1 MPVKAGSNR
10 YEAVAEQVDRHRF
23 YEIEEAMELL
33 KATATANF
41 DEAAEAVFRLNIN
54 PRKNE
59 HRIRSTV
66 ALPHGTGKDVRVLAF
81 AKGEAQQAAEDAGA
95 DHVGGEDLVERI
107 ETEDWF
113 EFDRVV
119 ATPEMM
125 SVVGRLGRVLGPRG
139 LMPSPKTG
147 TVTQEIGPAV
157 EELKAGKME
166 FRIDD
171 YGQVH
176 LLFGRI
182 SFEANQLAENFLA
195 LAKAVI
201 DERPADVRGRF
212 LRRVTV
218 SSTMG
223 PGIKVDPDEVARRVE
238 ERRL

>member
-1 MPVKAGSNR
+1 MAVKAASKR
-10 YEAVAEQVDRHRF
+10 YEDVAQKVDRARF
-23 YEIEEAMELL
+23 YKVEEAIELL
-33 KATATANF
+33 QETATANF
-41 DEAAEAVFRLNIN
+41 DEAAEAAFRLNIN

-66 ALPHGTGKDVRVLAF
+66 VLPHGTGKSVRVLAF

-95 DHVGGEDLVERI
+95 DHVGGEELVDKI
-107 ETEDWF
+107 ENEDWF

-119 ATPEMM
+119 ATPDMM

-147 TVTQEIGPAV
+147 TVTQEIGSAV

-171 YGQVH
+171 FGQIH
-176 LLFGRI
+176 QLIGRV
-182 SFEANQLAENFLA
+182 SFETDQLVENFLA
-195 LAKAVI
+195 LATAVV
-201 DERPADVRGRF
+201 DEQPADVHGRF
-212 LRRVTV
+212 LRRVNV

>member
-1 MPVKAGSNR
+1 MKAVSKR
-10 YEAVAEQVDRHRF
+10 YAAAAEHVDAARF
-23 YEIEEAMELL
+23 YEIEEAMAVLQQ
-33 KATATANF
+33 TATANF

-66 ALPHGTGKDVRVLAF
+66 VLPHGTGKSVRVLAF
-81 AKGEAQQAAEDAGA
+81 AKGEAQQAAENAGA
-95 DHVGGEDLVERI
+95 DHVGGEELVEKI
-107 ETEDWF
+107 ENEDWF

-119 ATPEMM
+119 ATPDMM

-147 TVTQEIGPAV
+147 TVTQEIGAAV

-171 YGQVH
+171 FGQIH
-176 LLFGRI
+176 QLFGRI
-182 SFEANQLAENFLA
+182 SFETDQLVENFLA
-195 LAKAVI
+195 LATAVV
-201 DERPADVRGRF
+201 DEQPADVHGRF
-212 LRRVTV
+212 LRRVNV

-223 PGIKVDPDEVARRVE
+223 PGIRVNPDEVARRVE
-238 ERRL
+238 EGRL

>member
-1 MPVKAGSNR
+1 MKPGGKR
-10 YEAVAEQVDRHRF
+10 YAAVAEHVDRHRF
-23 YEIEEAMELL
+23 YETDEAMAVL
-33 KATATANF
+33 KQTATANF
-41 DEAAEAVFRLNIN
+41 DEAAEAVFRLNVN

-66 ALPHGTGKDVRVLAF
+66 ALPHGTGKAVRVLAF
-81 AKGEAQQAAEDAGA
+81 AKGEAQQAAEAAGA
-95 DHVGGEDLVERI
+95 DHVGGEDLVEKI
-107 ETEDWF
+107 ENEDWF

-119 ATPEMM
+119 ATPDMM

-147 TVTQEIGPAV
+147 TVTPEIGPAV

-176 LLFGRI
+176 LLFGRA
-182 SFEANQLAENFLA
+182 SFAPDQLVENFLA
-195 LAKAVI
+195 LATAII
-201 DERPADVRGRF
+201 DERPDDVRGRF

-223 PGIKVDPDEVARRVE
+223 PGIKVDPDDVARRVE

>member
-1 MPVKAGSNR
+1 MKAVSKR
-10 YEAVAEQVDRHRF
+10 YAAAAEHVDAARF
-23 YEIEEAMELL
+23 YEIEAAMEVL
-33 KATATANF
+33 KQTATANF

-66 ALPHGTGKDVRVLAF
+66 VLPHGTGKSVRVLAF

-95 DHVGGEDLVERI
+95 DHVGGEELVEKI
-107 ETEDWF
+107 ENEDWF
-113 EFDRVV
+113 DFDRVV
-119 ATPEMM
+119 ATPDMM

-147 TVTQEIGPAV
+147 TVTQEIGSAV

-171 YGQVH
+171 FGQIH
-176 LLFGRI
+176 QLFGRV
-182 SFEANQLAENFLA
+182 SFETDQLVENFLA
-195 LAKAVI
+195 LATAIV
-201 DERPADVRGRF
+201 DEQPADVRGRF
-212 LRRVTV
+212 LRRVNV

-223 PGIKVDPDEVARRVE
+223 PGIRVNPDEVARRVE
-238 ERRL
+238 EGRL

>member
-1 MPVKAGSNR
+1 MKAVSKR
-10 YEAVAEQVDRHRF
+10 YAAVAEQVDQHRF
-23 YEIEEAMELL
+23 YEIEDAMETL
-33 KATATANF
+33 KRTATANF

-107 ETEDWF
+107 ENEDWF

-119 ATPEMM
+119 ATPDMM

-147 TVTQEIGPAV
+147 TVTQDIGPAV

-171 YGQVH
+171 YGQIH
-176 LLFGRI
+176 LPFGRV
-182 SFEANQLAENFLA
+182 SFETDKLVANFLA
-195 LAKAVI
+195 LATAVI

-212 LRRVTV
+212 LRRVAI

-223 PGIKVDPDEVARRVE
+223 PGIKVDPDDVARRVE

>member
-1 MPVKAGSNR
+1 MKAVSKR
-10 YEAVAEQVDRHRF
+10 YAAAAEHVDAARF
-23 YEIEEAMELL
+23 YEIEEAMEVL
-33 KATATANF
+33 KQTATANF

-66 ALPHGTGKDVRVLAF
+66 VLPHGTGKSVRVLAF

-95 DHVGGEDLVERI
+95 DHVGGEELVEKI
-107 ETEDWF
+107 ENEDWF

-119 ATPEMM
+119 ATPDMM

-147 TVTQEIGPAV
+147 TVTQEIGSAV

-171 YGQVH
+171 FGQIH
-176 LLFGRI
+176 QLFGRI
-182 SFEANQLAENFLA
+182 SFETDQLVENFLA
-195 LAKAVI
+195 LATAIV
-201 DERPADVRGRF
+201 DEQPADVRGRF
-212 LRRVTV
+212 LRRVNV

-223 PGIKVDPDEVARRVE
+223 PGIRVNPDEVARRVE
-238 ERRL
+238 EGRL

>member
-1 MPVKAGSNR
+1 MAVKAASKR
-10 YEAVAEQVDRHRF
+10 YEDVAQKVDRARF
-23 YEIEEAMELL
+23 YKVEEAIELL
-33 KATATANF
+33 QETATANF
-41 DEAAEAVFRLNIN
+41 DEAAEAAFRLNIN

-66 ALPHGTGKDVRVLAF
+66 VLPHGTGKSVRVLAF

-95 DHVGGEDLVERI
+95 DHVGGEELVDKI
-107 ETEDWF
+107 ENEDWF

-119 ATPEMM
+119 ATPDMM

-147 TVTQEIGPAV
+147 TVTQEIGSAV

-171 YGQVH
+171 FGQIH
-176 LLFGRI
+176 QLIGRV
-182 SFEANQLAENFLA
+182 SFETDQLVENFLA
-195 LAKAVI
+195 LATAVV
-201 DERPADVRGRF
+201 DEQPTDVHGRF
-212 LRRVTV
+212 LRRVNV

>member
-1 MPVKAGSNR
+1 MKAVSKR
-10 YEAVAEQVDRHRF
+10 YAAAAEHVDPARF
-23 YEIEEAMELL
+23 YEIEAAMEVL
-33 KATATANF
+33 KQTATANF

-66 ALPHGTGKDVRVLAF
+66 VLPHGTGKSVRVLAF

-95 DHVGGEDLVERI
+95 DYVGGEELVNKI
-107 ETEDWF
+107 ENEDWF

-119 ATPEMM
+119 ATPDMM
-125 SVVGRLGRVLGPRG
+125 SVVGGLGRILGPRG

-147 TVTQEIGPAV
+147 TVTQEIGSAV

-171 YGQVH
+171 FGQIH
-176 LLFGRI
+176 QLFGRI
-182 SFEANQLAENFLA
+182 SFETDQLVDNFMA
-195 LAKAVI
+195 LATAIV
-201 DERPADVRGRF
+201 DEQPADVRGRF
-212 LRRVTV
+212 LRRVNV

-223 PGIKVDPDEVARRVE
+223 PGIRVNPDEVARRVE
-238 ERRL
+238 EGRL

>member
-1 MPVKAGSNR
+1 MKAVSKR
-10 YEAVAEQVDRHRF
+10 YAAVAEQVDQHRF
-23 YEIEEAMELL
+23 YKVEDAMEAL
-33 KATATANF
+33 KQTATANF

-95 DHVGGEDLVERI
+95 DHVGGEDLVEKI
-107 ETEDWF
+107 ENQDWF

-119 ATPEMM
+119 ATPDMM

-147 TVTQEIGPAV
+147 TVTQDIGPAV

-171 YGQVH
+171 YGQIH
-176 LLFGRI
+176 LPFGRV
-182 SFEANQLAENFLA
+182 SFETEQLVENFLA
-195 LAKAVI
+195 LATAVV

-212 LRRVTV
+212 LRRVAV